1 MSSVPRWLALWTAG
15 TTLVLCA
22 CPATALAAEEALLPA
37 ELTAATLPTDAE
49 LDGAWARVQLR
60 ANPGPFQYLA
70 YELTSRGP
78 AGVISHVRG
87 YMGRT
92 DVVTRTELLSRADLR
107 RVFGYLRDLGALQLS
122 PVPLPSD
129 QKPPVAKGRAK
140 GKPPVQF
147 AASDQAEHGP
157 RQSSVPVFELSFRL
171 GEQERTLLVTD
182 PDTLADRRYARFIE
196 VLRHVALRVAG
207 PIAYEGPAGSAG
219 QAGYLFIDSSPSA
232 EVSLDGVPLG
242 ETTPVFAHPTSPG
255 NHTILLENKRLDLRR
270 EVKVKVQSGLTT
282 SVELELP

>member
-1 MSSVPRWLALWTAG
+1 MCSLPHAAWSIAVLALLLG
-15 TTLVLCA
+15 TRPLPV
-22 CPATALAAEEALLPA
+22 LAAEEPVLPA
-37 ELTAATLPTDAE
+37 EVTSTQLPTDAE

-92 DVVTRTELLSRADLR
+92 DVVTRTELLTKADLR
-107 RVFGYLRDLGALQLS
+107 RVLGYLRDLGALQLP
-122 PVPLPSD
+122 PVPPPAEP
-129 QKPPVAKGRAK
+129 KPRVGK
-140 GKPPVQF
+140 GKRKAAPPIL
-147 AASDQAEHGP
+147 ASDDAAHGP
-157 RQSSVPVFELSFRL
+157 NQSTVPVFELSFRL
-171 GEQERTLLVTD
+171 GDQDRSLLVAD
-182 PDTLADRRYARFIE
+182 PDMLADRRYARFIE
-196 VLRHVALRVAG
+196 VLRLVALRVAG

-219 QAGYLFIDSSPSA
+219 QSGYLFIDSSPSA

-282 SVELELP
+282 SVEMELQ

>member
-1 MSSVPRWLALWTAG
+1 MRSVHGLARVLTVLAA
-15 TTLVLCA
+15 LLCA
-22 CPATALAAEEALLPA
+22 WPVLAVAADEAVLPA
-37 ELTAATLPTDAE
+37 ELTATKLPTDAE

-92 DVVTRTELLSRADLR
+92 DVVTRTELLSKADLR
-107 RVFGYLRDLGALQLS
+107 RVMGYLRDLGALQLA
-122 PVPLPSD
+122 PVPPPAEP
-129 QKPPVAKGRAK
+129 KGPVAKSK
-140 GKPPVQF
+140 GKATPPI
-147 AASDQAEHGP
+147 AAGDEASHGP
-157 RQSSVPVFELSFRL
+157 RQSSVPIFELSFRL
-171 GEQERTLLVTD
+171 GEQDRTLLVTD
-182 PDTLADRRYARFIE
+182 PDMLADRRYARFIE
-196 VLRHVALRVAG
+196 VLRLVALRVAG